1 MKEYINKYVLSAV
14 LFKGSASI
22 TLHAVVLV
30 IFQNTFSSYC
40 FSKTVI
46 KSSAIQCCCGVIRL
60 YLCRTV
66 LLLTGER
73 EKDIKAVNLSSWEI
87 SLSFILMKAWKKSVK
102 RHPVPTVV
110 NKCRRCVSFQSLFPC
125 KNTKNEGFSEF
136 SNLASVPCS
145 LTNVFYSR
153 GEQNAS
159 SSGEVF
165 CAHIVMAL
173 QYSFAGEV
181 QWPSG

>member
-1 MKEYINKYVLSAV
+1 
-14 LFKGSASI
+14 
-22 TLHAVVLV
+22 
-30 IFQNTFSSYC
+30 
-40 FSKTVI
+40 
-46 KSSAIQCCCGVIRL
+46 
-60 YLCRTV
+60 
-66 LLLTGER
+66 
-73 EKDIKAVNLSSWEI
+73 
-87 SLSFILMKAWKKSVK
+87 MKARKKSIK
-102 RHPVPTVV
+102 RHPVPAVV
-110 NKCRRCVSFQSLFPC
+110 IKGRRCVSFLSLFSH

-136 SNLASVPCS
+136 SDLASVPCS

-153 GEQNAS
+153 AEHNAS